1 MTNATA
7 GQPFTLLCN
16 VSSERP
22 SELNWI
28 DPNGVT
34 CPQSGSDMHVT
45 HGSRSGWI
53 STLELTFNSIRTSQS
68 GLYKCIS
75 NIEVPQSK
83 SEDSYLVQVQSKS
96 SQIYYIDS
104 QILPFVLSSS
114 S

>member
-22 SELNWI
+22 SELTWI
-28 DPNGVT
+28 DPNGVA
-34 CPQSGSDMHVT
+34 CPLSGSDMHVT
-45 HGSRSGWI
+45 HGVRSGWI

-83 SEDSYLVQVQSKS
+83 SEDSYLVQVQRKS

-104 QILPFVLSSS
+104 QILPFILSSS